1 MSDRRKNKTL
11 RVLII
16 VGVILAVIIGGVVLL
31 ARKFR
36 DIARQMMMPS
46 QAVVT
51 VGSISKKVDGA
62 GNITVAD
69 SIELKIPS
77 EITIGEKLAKA
88 GDTVHKGDIVA
99 TVNKDS
105 VTSAIVK
112 LQNELDQ
119 VKQSLKNKKK
129 DKLTDFQ
136 IEELETRK
144 TSLESRIELMMVYYN
159 NPVVVAPEDGIVYS
173 NEEQAG
179 GSLADKVNIG
189 DYAKY
194 LSSDGQGSPLKIT
207 SPVKAADGDTVI
219 TDFGDL
225 SVEVPVKGN
234 TPQTAITG
242 NEMYSGEI
250 LWACDGSSDE
260 VTEFVPGTQYSAMIV
275 LTPGAG
281 YVFSTEYVPVI
292 TGIEGDA
299 QITIVDGKM
308 VIGVVYPATDGETPS
323 DPTDPAEPT
332 TTADPTSTAQ
342 PAVPSFNPD
351 SFDYEEYLKM
361 LEKINKGGSGFDLS
375 NFSSIGGLPS
385 GLNYDD
391 IASAYGVAGVGTNT
405 TFTDTVVMNIARTD
419 NVKISIMVNELDIL
433 SVREGQTAT
442 ITLDAVPDRTF
453 EGTISNVAQTAEASE
468 GMANY
473 KVDILI
479 PMDSQMRIGMSA
491 NASIV
496 INNAENILLL
506 PMKALQQKGDQLFV
520 YRSCDENGVLKD
532 EQLVTTGLSDSN
544 NVEIIS
550 GLKEGD
556 VVYFVDNSSNPLM
569 QYMTEAEG
577 GEATQ

>member
-1 MSDRRKNKTL
+1 MSGRKKKKTL

-16 VGVILAVIIGGVVLL
+16 VGVILAVIIGGVVFL
-31 ARKFR
+31 AGRFR

-46 QAVVT
+46 RAVVT

-88 GDTVHKGDIVA
+88 GDTVRKGDIVA

-144 TSLESRIELMMVYYN
+144 TSLENRIDLMMVYYN

-173 NEEQAG
+173 KEEASEG
-179 GSLADKVNIG
+179 GLADKVNIG

-194 LSSDGQGSPLKIT
+194 LSSDGQGSLQKIT

-225 SVEVPVKGN
+225 SVEVPVKGGI
-234 TPQTAITG
+234 PQTVIDG
-242 NEMYSGEI
+242 NGTYSGEI
-250 LWACDGSSDE
+250 VWACDGSSDE
-260 VTEFVPGTQYSAMIV
+260 VTEFAPGTQYSAMIV

-281 YVFSTEYVPVI
+281 YEFSTDYVPVI

-299 QITIVDGKM
+299 QITIVEGKM
-308 VIGVVYPATDGETPS
+308 VIGVAYPATEDETPS
-323 DPTDPAEPT
+323 DPTEPADPTAP
-332 TTADPTSTAQ
+332 ADPTSTAE
-342 PAVPSFNPD
+342 PAFPSFNPD

-361 LEKINKGGSGFDLS
+361 LEKLNKGGSGFDLS

-385 GLNYDD
+385 GLNYGD
-391 IASAYGVAGVGTNT
+391 IASAYGMSGTGTNSYN
-405 TFTDTVVMNIARTD
+405 DTVVMNIARTD

-442 ITLDAVPDRTF
+442 IRLDAVPDKTF

-544 NVEIIS
+544 NVEIVS